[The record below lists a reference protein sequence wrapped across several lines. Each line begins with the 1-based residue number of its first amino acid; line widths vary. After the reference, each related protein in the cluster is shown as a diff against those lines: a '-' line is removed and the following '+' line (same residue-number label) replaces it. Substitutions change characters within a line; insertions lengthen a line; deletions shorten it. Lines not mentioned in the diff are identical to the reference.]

1 MRPFAS
7 TLRLFCLGML
17 VTFAARVS
25 HAAES
30 AVPDSG
36 CPNILIGFVGGFGGQ
51 DDLRHVPVQL
61 AARIREQSES
71 DDGVVFARVFENQ
84 HEKQAYKAVLRCLDT
99 DHDGAVSAKEK
110 ARARIVLYGHSW
122 GGAAVVAL
130 ARALQRKGI
139 PILLTVQ
146 VDSVRKL
153 WHRDAVIPSN
163 VAEAINFYQ
172 RHGIIRG
179 QPHIAAEDPEKT
191 QILGNFRMDYREH
204 PVHCAVEPWADRVF
218 TPDHAQSE
226 CDPQLWGQIEAMV
239 RQRLLVNDAAAT
251 PAIGPVAAGSQ
262 P

>member
-1 MRPFAS
+1 MRPFGS
-7 TLRLFCLGML
+7 TLRFLCFGLL
-17 VTFAARVS
+17 VTLTAGVS
-25 HAAES
+25 RAAEH
-30 AVPDSG
+30 AMPDSG

-71 DDGVVFARVFENQ
+71 NDDPVFARVFENQ

-99 DHDGAVSAKEK
+99 DHDGLISEKEK
-110 ARARIVLYGHSW
+110 TQARIVVYGHSW
-122 GGAAVVAL
+122 GGAAVIAL
-130 ARALQRKGI
+130 ARELQKKGI

-153 WHRDAVIPSN
+153 WHKDAVIPSN
-163 VAEAINFYQ
+163 VAEAVNFYQ

-179 QPHIAAEDPEKT
+179 QPRIAAEDPEKT
-191 QILGNFRMDYREH
+191 QILGNFRMDYHEH

-218 TPDHAQSE
+218 TPDHVQSE
-226 CDPQLWGQIEAMV
+226 CDPQLWGQIEGMA
-239 RQRLLVNDAAAT
+239 RQRLLADDATETSTITA
-251 PAIGPVAAGSQ
+251 VGSQ